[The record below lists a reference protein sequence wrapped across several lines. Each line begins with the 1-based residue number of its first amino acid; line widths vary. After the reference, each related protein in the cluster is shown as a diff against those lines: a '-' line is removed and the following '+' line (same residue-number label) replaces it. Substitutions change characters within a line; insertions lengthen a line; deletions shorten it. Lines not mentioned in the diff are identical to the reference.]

1 MKIISD
7 REFRN
12 NPGKLRKELEHGDVV
27 LAKRGK
33 PYAVMLPV
41 MNIERLDE
49 VLELASRIKAQ
60 MALSRVRNKAALS
73 GMDQLSEAE
82 IDAEISEVR
91 KERRT

>member
-12 NPGKLRKELEHGDVV
+12 NPGKFRKELEQGDVV
-27 LAKRGK
+27 LANRGK

-41 MNIERLDE
+41 PDIENLDE

-60 MALSRVRNKAALS
+60 MALSSVRNKAALS
-73 GMDQLSEAE
+73 GMDQISVAE
-82 IDAEISEVR
+82 INAEIAEVR
-91 KERRT
+91 KERRR